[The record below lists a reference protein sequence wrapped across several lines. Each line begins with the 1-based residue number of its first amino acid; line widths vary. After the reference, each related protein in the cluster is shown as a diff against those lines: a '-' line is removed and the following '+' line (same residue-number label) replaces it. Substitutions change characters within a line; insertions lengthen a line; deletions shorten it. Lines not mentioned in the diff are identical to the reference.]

1 MNRATFLKNVIGA
14 FGLAVLPPLSYRHYR
29 KLYLLQ
35 CFVRGFQ
42 YYAGPGLLDVMKEG
56 SLLELVREPGNE
68 FDECAIALHF
78 NNRKIGYIPA
88 ESNEILSRL
97 LDAGVVEM
105 VAEIT
110 HLNKDASTWENVHI
124 AVSVL
129 KETTEPLPENAAYL
143 TWLITPEY
151 HSVRLTENYISR
163 VNTRGKSILSGE
175 DFYRELVENSET
187 DEVYDLIHESFANP
201 EELEDVVDNSLLIVN
216 RNKLPADLLMDQLI
230 EAIEEG
236 VIELE
241 NIFDEKGYVVAQVD
255 RLAELSSRIERFE
268 SVLDR
273 TGRRFYEVVFKTE

>member
-14 FGLAVLPPLSYRHYR
+14 FGLAVLPPLSYRQYR

-163 VNTRGKSILSGE
+163 VNTRGRSVLSGE

-187 DEVYDLIHESFANP
+187 DEVYDLIHETFVNP

-216 RNKLPADLLMDQLI
+216 RNKLPADLIMDQLI

-273 TGRRFYEVVFKTE
+273 TGRRFYGVVFKSK

>member
-56 SLLELVREPGNE
+56 SLLELVREPENE
-68 FDECAIALHF
+68 FDACAIALHF
-78 NNRKIGYIPA
+78 NNEKIGYIPA
-88 ESNEILSRL
+88 EFNEVLSRL

-105 VAEIT
+105 IAEIT
-110 HLNKDASTWENVHI
+110 HLNPDASTWENVHI

-129 KETTEPLPENAAYL
+129 KETSEPLPENAAYL
-143 TWLITPEY
+143 TWLTTPEY
-151 HSVRLTENYISR
+151 HSVQLAENYIGR
-163 VNTRGKSILSGE
+163 VKTNGRNILSGE

-187 DEVYDLIHESFANP
+187 DEVYDLIHESFGNP
-201 EELEDVVDNSLLIVN
+201 EALEEVVDNSLLIVN
-216 RNKLPADLLMDQLI
+216 RNKLPADLIMDELI

-241 NIFDEKGYVVAQVD
+241 NIFDEKGYIVAQVD

-268 SVLDR
+268 SVLDKS
-273 TGRRFYEVVFKTE
+273 GSRFFEVVFKS